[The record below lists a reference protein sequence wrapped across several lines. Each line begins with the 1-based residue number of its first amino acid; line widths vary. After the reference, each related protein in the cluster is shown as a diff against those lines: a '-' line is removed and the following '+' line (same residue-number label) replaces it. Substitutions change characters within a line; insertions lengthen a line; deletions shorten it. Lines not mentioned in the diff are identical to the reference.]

1 MEQVIKALIKDEV
14 KSTKL
19 VIGLNNMGVE
29 ASNFHLNLSNTI
41 LTIVGV
47 KLNDE
52 EFDRY
57 DKMYEEVLNIDIE
70 DNKSLNQLTNKI
82 YRYLM
87 KIKH

>member
-52 EFDRY
+52 DFDRY